1 MQIHVRS
8 KYKINVRKKKQGDK
22 YLSHS
27 NTELNKINSALL
39 QVISEFTLKKIRNP
53 EVKQKV
59 LCQVVQNTVNAN
71 PGLIFLSKNV
81 FHCSRFV

>member
-39 QVISEFTLKKIRNP
+39 QVISEFTLKKIRKP

-71 PGLIFLSKNV
+71 PGLIFLFKNV